1 MAKLILETEYGM
13 RVIRDD
19 LPESIKIDDI
29 LYWKDLVED
38 TACNMECPKKQENEC
53 KQINHATNQDS
64 GSIHSNMLYMALYK
78 NPDASADELSVAWI
92 NGYEIVD
99 KNGAEITIDVPALII
114 GKKRSKTIRVSDL
127 KKEWGYAEDA
137 VVYYSED
144 LSNCKKWLKEKKAN
158 LFLN

>member
-13 RVIRDD
+13 RVIRND
-19 LPESIKIDDI
+19 LPEDVKDDDI

-53 KQINHATNQDS
+53 KQINQATNQDS

-78 NPDASADELSVAWI
+78 SPDVSADELSVAWI
-92 NGYEIVD
+92 NGYEIVG

-127 KKEWGYAEDA
+127 KKEWGCAEDA